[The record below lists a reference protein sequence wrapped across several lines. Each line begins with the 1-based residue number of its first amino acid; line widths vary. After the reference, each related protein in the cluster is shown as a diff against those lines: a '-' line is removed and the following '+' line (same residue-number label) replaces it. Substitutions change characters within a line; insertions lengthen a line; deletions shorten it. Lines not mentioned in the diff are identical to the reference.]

1 MANSVSLRVSG
12 ALDQVRAVVE
22 AALQPEGYRFTW
34 EHAGQGIVEKGTR
47 TKAMLLGVFATHYK
61 YHVLLRPQPDGT
73 VVVEL
78 GLATTGLSGG
88 AAGAVKLRRKLDEV
102 GRILTTAFQSSGTL
116 VSPAQ

>member
-22 AALQPEGYRFTW
+22 AALQPEGFRFTW
-34 EHAGQGIVEKGTR
+34 DNAGQGIVEKGTR
-47 TKAMLLGVFATHYK
+47 AKAMLLGAFATHYK
-61 YHVLLRPQPDGT
+61 YHLLLRPQPDGT

-88 AAGAVKLRRKLDEV
+88 ATGAVKLRRKLDEV

-116 VSPAQ
+116 IQA